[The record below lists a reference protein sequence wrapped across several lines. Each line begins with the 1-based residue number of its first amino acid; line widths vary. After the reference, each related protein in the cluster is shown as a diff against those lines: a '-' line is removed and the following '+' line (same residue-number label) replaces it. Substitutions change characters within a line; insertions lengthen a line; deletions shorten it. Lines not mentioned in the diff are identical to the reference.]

1 MKKNENR
8 GAKKGRPKP
17 IGSGKK
23 ATGRVRIE
31 NFGIKLTMEEKD
43 FLLKKLKETGE
54 KSNTDAI
61 LKILKYQR
69 KTRD

>member
-23 ATGRVRIE
+23 ATGRVI
-31 NFGIKLTMEEKD
+31 T
-43 FLLKKLKETGE
+43 
-54 KSNTDAI
+54 
-61 LKILKYQR
+61 
-69 KTRD
+69 

>member
-23 ATGRVRIE
+23 ATGRVRTE

-54 KSNTDAI
+54 KS
-61 LKILKYQR
+61 K
-69 KTRD
+69 